1 MSGPGGAV
9 AERGRVAGPQAG
21 WPGLALAGALWL
33 GILFDWLLGLAGTVA
48 PEATVARLGPPLGPA
63 ERAWAAFAFYLTLLV
78 SCFFVPGA
86 LDAGRYRVSVWL
98 ATGARL
104 TEAAFFLLLYP
115 QQYPTLGV
123 AYLFLFAALVA
134 AQAPQYLAQRRA

>member
-1 MSGPGGAV
+1 MSV
-9 AERGRVAGPQAG
+9 WG
-21 WPGLALAGALWL
+21 WALAGALWL
-33 GILFDWLLGLAGTVA
+33 GILFDWLLGLAGTFA
-48 PEATVARLGPPLGPA
+48 PEATVARLGSTLAPTD
-63 ERAWAAFAFYLTLLV
+63 RAWAAFAFYLTVLV

-86 LDAGRYRVSVWL
+86 LDAERYRVSVWL

-104 TEAAFFLLLYP
+104 AEAVFFLVLYP

-123 AYLFLFAALVA
+123 VYLLLFVALAA

>member
-1 MSGPGGAV
+1 MSGPGGGGQG
-9 AERGRVAGPQAG
+9 EGPGTG

-33 GILFDWLLGLAGTVA
+33 GILFDWLLGLAGTFA
-48 PEATVARLGPPLGPA
+48 PEATVALLGPPLPPL

-78 SCFFVPGA
+78 SFFFVPGA
-86 LDAGRYRVSVWL
+86 LDAGRYRVCVWL

-104 TEAAFFLLLYP
+104 AEALFFLLLYP
-115 QQYPTLGV
+115 QQYPFLGV
-123 AYLFLFAALVA
+123 VYLVLFAALVA